1 MSNVL
6 NVAGQYSIDAIEIIQ
21 ANGLALDVRDQVNH
35 VTIYEDIF
43 SPFMSGNLIMVD
55 STDLPS
61 YFLNAGTDI
70 LHLKLF
76 TPTIDKKLWIDRYFH
91 IYKLSDTVDI
101 SDRGQTYIYHFVA
114 IENLADT
121 AVTISKTFRGPG
133 DAVVQKL
140 VKDSLK
146 SARTITTAP
155 VANEVN
161 FTSNLWCP
169 TRNIAYVADHSL
181 ASDRLPTF
189 MFYENRSGFQFQPLT
204 SIAKTDSYMKFDA
217 SDYVADLKKGDTKNA
232 GSMTRNLEKDYKTIL
247 KVQLDMTFDYERDR
261 SNGMLSSRMFT
272 FDLTSKK
279 LADTTFSMNSDTHSL
294 LNPNRFYPKEVVDKS
309 YSGPNSSVILFNQRH
324 NALYNNTKDV
334 SDFAYRQKRISI
346 LRQYQQHKIEIT
358 VFGRTDYSIG
368 MTVDVDINRMQ
379 KLTREMSSSQIPNP
393 LVSGKYIVSAVC
405 HRFARDG
412 KHETTMELIR
422 DSINKNI

>member
-1 MSNVL
+1 MSDVL

-21 ANGLALDVRDQVNH
+21 ANGLAIDVRDQVNH
-35 VTIYEDIF
+35 ITIYEDMF

-70 LHLKLF
+70 LHLKLY

-114 IENLADT
+114 IENLLDT
-121 AVTISKTFRGPG
+121 TTTISKTYRGPG
-133 DAVVQKL
+133 DAIVQKL
-140 VKDSLK
+140 VKETLK
-146 SARTITTAP
+146 STRPVTTAA
-155 VANEVN
+155 VANDVN
-161 FTSNLWCP
+161 YTSNLWCP
-169 TRNIAYVADHSL
+169 TRNIAYIADHSL
-181 ASDRLPTF
+181 SSDRIPSF
-189 MFYENRSGFQFQPLT
+189 MFYENRTGFQFQPLT
-204 SIAKTDSYMKFDA
+204 SIAKSDVYMKFDA
-217 SDYVADLKKGDTKNA
+217 SDYVADVKKGNTKGA
-232 GSMTRNLEKDYKTIL
+232 GTMTRNLEKDYSTIL
-247 KVQLDMTFDYERDR
+247 KAQFDLTFDYERDR
-261 SNGMLSSRMFT
+261 SNGMLSTRMFT
-272 FDLTSKK
+272 FDLTAKK
-279 LADTTFSMNSDTHSL
+279 LSDTTFNMNSDTHSL
-294 LNPNRFYPKEVVDKS
+294 MNPNRFYTKTVIDSS
-309 YSGPNSSVILFNQRH
+309 YNGPNSSVMMFNQRH

-358 VFGRTDYSIG
+358 VFGRTDYSVG

-405 HRFARDG
+405 HRFGRDG

-422 DSINKNI
+422 DSINKNV